1 MLWNTLIFL
10 FPLLSLVYAANVDYT
25 KVSLTSSGDARYYL
39 VTTPPKFDPKT
50 PTPVIFS
57 FHGKN
62 KSAKDQYELTLLSDP
77 YFNDYAIAVYPNG
90 LEKSWQGHPDATSND
105 LQFTLDILASL
116 QSRYTLDDSR
126 IYASGKSLGGGFV
139 GVLACDATLSNKFA
153 AFAPVAGAFYIKNDT
168 KCAPRTIE
176 IPCHPG
182 RAKIPMMEIH
192 GGADGTIKYSGA
204 GRGGECVP
212 WIPHWVRQWA
222 KRNGLAYPGN
232 VSSAVSDDTTLYQF
246 ETEEDDDDDDGR
258 DLGLVSHVF
267 DENLD
272 HSWPSTLANADN
284 IAHGDG
290 PASFNASTMI
300 VDFFKKYT
308 LEL

>member
-1 MLWNTLIFL
+1 MLRNTLIFL
-10 FPLLSLVYAANVDYT
+10 FPLLSLIYAANVEYT
-25 KVSLTSSGDARYYL
+25 KVSLTSSGDPRYYL
-39 VTTPPKFDPKT
+39 VTAPPEFDPKT

-57 FHGKN
+57 FHGNN

-116 QSRYTLDDSR
+116 KSRYTLDDAR

-153 AFAPVAGAFYIKNDT
+153 AFAPVAGAFYVKNDT

-182 RAKIPMMEIH
+182 RAKIPVMEIH

-222 KRNGLAYPGN
+222 KRDGLAYPGN

-246 ETEEDDDDDDGR
+246 ETEEEEDDADGR

-300 VDFFKKYT
+300 VDFFKRYT